1 MTKRKGFITL
11 LTVGL
16 ALTAGALGGAQAHA
30 VSGVEMAVP
39 PNNTHCLDDD
49 TNDFSN
55 LQMWSCTG
63 HAEQHW
69 LEDLNRDNSYTFV
82 NTNTNLC
89 ITAPASGVATVIME
103 PCIGAATQK
112 WSVYAALS
120 GPGSY
125 DIWETEASG
134 LCLRTTSVADHTPL
148 ETWPCDV
155 SEAYERWHDQ

>member
-1 MTKRKGFITL
+1 MTKRKGFITFFV
-11 LTVGL
+11 VGL
-16 ALTAGALGGAQAHA
+16 ALLASGLRGVEAHA
-30 VSGVEMAVP
+30 ASGVEMAVP

-49 TNDFSN
+49 TNNFSN

-63 HAEQHW
+63 GPEQHW
-69 LEDLNRDNSYTFV
+69 LQDFNADDSFTFV
-82 NTNTNLC
+82 NSNTNLC
-89 ITAPASGVATVIME
+89 ITAPASGVATVTME

-112 WSVYAALS
+112 WSVYAAVS

-134 LCLRTTSVADHTPL
+134 LCLRTTSVANHTPP

-155 SEAYERWHDQ
+155 SIAYEHWHNQ